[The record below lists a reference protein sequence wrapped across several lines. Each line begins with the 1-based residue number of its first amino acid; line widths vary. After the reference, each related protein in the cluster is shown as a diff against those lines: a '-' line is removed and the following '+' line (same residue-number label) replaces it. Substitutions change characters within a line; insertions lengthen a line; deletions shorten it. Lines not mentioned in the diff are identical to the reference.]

1 MADPT
6 AIASTDA
13 ALRPLGAGGQ
23 PAVEAWP
30 QIAAHLR
37 RARGPDHAAL
47 FAEPVA
53 DRGRGTIDWYA
64 AGEGE
69 AVPLDRL
76 DPAARAA
83 AEARLAALFRD
94 IEAEA
99 AALKESPRE
108 GDRLLGDMLRLA
120 MRVPD
125 PSWVRVRGGRPV
137 LVGWGHEIGGRSVG
151 PELLT
156 KPTERRRG
164 RMPVL
169 MPPIPGAPL
178 WPRRLLWWL
187 AALLA
192 LLLLLL
198 LLLLWWDP
206 WRWFS
211 LARPACLA
219 DPAGLALL
227 EERRQEEGRTRALQA
242 ELARLSLEAGQARL
256 ACPPIRRQAEA
267 PPPEPPRPNED
278 LERARREGAREG
290 NVQVVLAWDDRNDL
304 DLAIICPN
312 GQRIYFENR
321 RACGAE
327 LDVDMNVSG
336 GPRPIS
342 ARPVE
347 NITWA
352 GEPPSGQYRIE
363 VTNYGRNPG
372 GPPASPFRVTVRRPG
387 QPDQVLRGQA
397 RPGETVAVGGFRWPP

>member
-13 ALRPLGAGGQ
+13 ALRPLAAGGQ
-23 PAVEAWP
+23 SAVEAWP
-30 QIAAHLR
+30 QITAHLR
-37 RARGPDHAAL
+37 RARGPEHAGL

-69 AVPLDRL
+69 AVTLDRL
-76 DPAARAA
+76 APEARAA
-83 AEARLAALFRD
+83 AEARLAVLFRD

-99 AALKESPRE
+99 AALRESPRE

-125 PSWVRVRGGRPV
+125 PSWVRVRGGQPV

-164 RMPVL
+164 PMAVL
-169 MPPIPGAPL
+169 MPSLPGVPL

-206 WRWFS
+206 WRWFV

-219 DPAGLALL
+219 EPTGLALL
-227 EERRQEEGRTRALQA
+227 DARRQEEGRTRVLEA
-242 ELARLSLEAGQARL
+242 ELARLRLEAGQARL
-256 ACPPIRRQAEA
+256 ACPPIRRQAA
-267 PPPEPPRPNED
+267 TPPTEPPRPNED

-290 NVQVVLAWDDRNDL
+290 NVQVVLAWDDKNDL
-304 DLAIICPN
+304 DLAITCPN

-327 LDVDMNVSG
+327 LDVDMNVTG

-347 NITWA
+347 NVTWA
-352 GEPPSGQYRIE
+352 GDPPSGQYRIE
-363 VTNYGRNPG
+363 VTNYARNPG
-372 GPPASPFRVTVRRPG
+372 GPAASPFRVTIRRPG
-387 QPDQVLRGQA
+387 QPEQVLRGQA